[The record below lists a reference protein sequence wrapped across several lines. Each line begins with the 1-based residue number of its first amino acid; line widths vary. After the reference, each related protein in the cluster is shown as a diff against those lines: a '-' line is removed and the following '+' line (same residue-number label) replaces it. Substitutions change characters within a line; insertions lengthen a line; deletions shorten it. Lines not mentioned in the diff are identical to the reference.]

1 MRPTAPEVHH
11 TNAVKWGFLESSQ
24 VQIQTPGWK
33 HEKRVYNTMVENSI
47 EGIHEDEEAEEY
59 SGKKIQ
65 T

>member
-1 MRPTAPEVHH
+1 MHH